1 MLAIFVLASCSF
13 WSYYPD
19 YQSCILFIRILPTIS
34 LLGNFPFAPNV
45 LFWARLLLNHVVFV
59 VVSALISL
67 LVLLCPFPRMLF
79 EYPRIVFIVIPS
91 FPCISVQFRGRPILL
106 CAQCVVLGAIVV
118 ELCCF

>member
-1 MLAIFVLASCSF
+1 MLAIVVLASCF
-13 WSYYPD
+13 LGSYYPD
-19 YQSCILFIRILPTIS
+19 YQPCILFIRILPTIS

-79 EYPRIVFIVIPS
+79 GYLCIVFFVVPS
-91 FPCISVQFRGRPILL
+91 FPCSSVQFRGRPILL